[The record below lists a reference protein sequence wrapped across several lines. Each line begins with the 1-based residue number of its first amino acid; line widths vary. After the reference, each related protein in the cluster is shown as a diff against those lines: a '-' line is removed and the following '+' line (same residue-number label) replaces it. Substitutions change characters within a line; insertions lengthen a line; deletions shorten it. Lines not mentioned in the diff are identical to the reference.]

1 MIKVMDQME
10 LFLEKILCQSFFW
23 ALLNSFDELMV
34 MAMAKYNVCAMRSEP
49 GNGTQGL
56 RQ

>member
-1 MIKVMDQME
+1 ME